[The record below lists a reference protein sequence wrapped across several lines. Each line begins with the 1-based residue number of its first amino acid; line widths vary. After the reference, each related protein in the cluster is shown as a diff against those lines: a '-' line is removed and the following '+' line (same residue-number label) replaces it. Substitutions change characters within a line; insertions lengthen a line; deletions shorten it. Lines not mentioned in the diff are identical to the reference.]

1 MYFKEIVLAGLF
13 HDIGKFYQKGNR
25 EYIKK
30 IDNTGKHPTISKDF
44 IEKYYNFFDKFVDVD
59 VLIEVASRHHE
70 SSSFPKEL
78 LCEYATDK
86 IKPYCYLVSTSD
98 NLSSSERDEKAE
110 KTENYKT
117 KMLDCVFNR
126 INRNENTK
134 VISYNLDAYNCNSIF
149 PNNQEKNDT
158 EKNSIIINKF
168 TEEFDELEKNPPKSF
183 NDLVIVLDNL
193 FKKYL
198 WAVPSSTIDNISD
211 VSLYDHSKTTSAIA
225 SALYLYHNEENSFKK
240 ESIKKNEESK
250 FLLLGINIPNIEK
263 YILSIADYNVSDT
276 SKRLRARSFFVDL
289 LLENINHNILNNLGL
304 TIFNKIMSVGGK
316 SYLLIPNT
324 KNTNEKV
331 VTLLK
336 DIERNI
342 FTKFKGDISIQY
354 DFIEMNKTSF
364 KNYSKVI
371 MELSE
376 RLDKLKTRQFSSI
389 LTTNNNW
396 VEDEFLI
403 YKNINNKT
411 LCPVCRNRIISK
423 ELKCCKECDY
433 QFKIGT
439 DLPKSKYVLMN
450 YSKDSSTNFRLV
462 SNLDDKEFDYA
473 IKLDGFYEKDY
484 INKPVIIKNTL
495 NYVPIDKDENTL
507 SFDEISK
514 KSKGCNKLGAVKF
527 DIDNL
532 GMIFKEGFKFKE
544 NNLGTMSR
552 TSTMSRMIDIFF
564 TEYVRDII
572 NTKYPYTY
580 CVYYGGDDL
589 ILISTLSDISNL
601 VIDVYNKF
609 FEFVGQNNSITISS
623 SVVSFSPKTHIS
635 QVIENCNKKLTISKQ
650 KGNSVYFIDEV
661 FSISDFKYQI
671 NQNSKAILSAM
682 KKEDTSIFRRI
693 QKYSQMYREFL
704 DGDTK
709 KLRFVYLLNRDIKR
723 NYNLRNLEKY
733 QPHFYKYIVEIEKNS
748 LNYDKGIIK
757 DLYFANTIIKYCFD
771 ITKEN

>member
-13 HDIGKFYQKGNR
+13 HDIGKFYQKGSKKN
-25 EYIKK
+25 IKK
-30 IDNTGKHPTISKDF
+30 IDNSGKHPEVSKNFIKNYYDF
-44 IEKYYNFFDKFVDVD
+44 FSKFIDVD
-59 VLIEVASRHHE
+59 VLIEIASRHHE

-86 IKPYCYLVSTSD
+86 LKPYCYLVSTAD

-110 KTENYKT
+110 KTEHYKT
-117 KMLDCVFNR
+117 KMLDSVFNR

-134 VISYNLDAYNCNSIF
+134 VLSYNLDTYNCNSIF
-149 PNNQEKNDT
+149 PNNEEKNNT

-168 TEEFDELEKNPPKSF
+168 TEEVDELEKNPPKSF

-193 FKKYL
+193 LKKYL

-225 SALYLYHNEENSFKK
+225 SALYLYHDEENSVKK

-263 YILSIADYNVSDT
+263 YILSITENNASDT
-276 SKRLRARSFFVDL
+276 SKRLRARAFFVSL
-289 LLENINHNILNNLGL
+289 LLENINNNILNSLGL
-304 TIFNKIMSVGGK
+304 TILNKIMSVGGK

-324 KNTNEKV
+324 KNTKEKAINI
-331 VTLLK
+331 LK
-336 DIERNI
+336 EIEKSVFN
-342 FTKFKGDISIQY
+342 KFKGDISIQY
-354 DFIEMNKTSF
+354 DFTKMNKTSF
-364 KNYSKVI
+364 RNYSKVI

-376 RLDKLKTRQFSSI
+376 KLDKLQTKQFSNI
-389 LTTNNNW
+389 LIDNEKW
-396 VEDEFLI
+396 IEDEFLI

-411 LCPVCRNRIISK
+411 LCSVCRNRIINK
-423 ELKCCKECDY
+423 ELNSCKECDY
-433 QFKIGT
+433 QFKLGT
-439 DLPKSKYVLMN
+439 ELPKSKYVLMN
-450 YSKDSSTNFRLV
+450 YGQEFSTSFKLA
-462 SNLDDKEFDYA
+462 SNLYDKEFDYA
-473 IKLDGFYEKDY
+473 LKLDGFFEKDY

-495 NYVPIDKDENTL
+495 NYVPLDKDKNTL
-507 SFDEISK
+507 SFDEIAK
-514 KSKGCNKLGAVKF
+514 KSKGINKLSAVKF

-532 GMIFKEGFKFKE
+532 SIIFKEGFKFKE

-552 TSTMSRMIDIFF
+552 TTTMSRMIEIFF

-572 NTKYPYTY
+572 NDKYKNTY
-580 CVYYGGDDL
+580 SVYYGGDNLLL
-589 ILISTLSDISNL
+589 ITPLSDVSKL

-609 FEFVGQNNSITISS
+609 FEFVGKNQSITMSS
-623 SVVSFSPKTHIS
+623 SVVSFYPKTHIS
-635 QVIENCNKKLTISKQ
+635 QVIEKCNNKLKISKE
-650 KGNSVYFIDEV
+650 KGNSVYFIDDV
-661 FSISDFKYQI
+661 FSISEFKYQI
-671 NQNSKAILSAM
+671 NQNSNAILNAL
-682 KKEDTSIFRRI
+682 KQIDTNVFRRI

-704 DGDTK
+704 DGNTE

-723 NYNLRNLEKY
+723 NYNLRYLEKN
-733 QPHFYKYIVEIEKNS
+733 QPHFYRYIVEIEKNS
-748 LNYDKGIIK
+748 LNYEKGLIK